1 MPEIAV
7 GAPVIIIVVLITLTL
22 TLVVFQSAIADVFV
36 KKQDIEKI
44 EDLSGRISRVVQVQG
59 EASVRME
66 TCTKDTA
73 YNYKFRITGME
84 AFFQGL
90 PTDEKTKQMAVF
102 ATLDFKDAVARDT
115 QQKIITLTKGVTQPF
130 GELEFD
136 LKSGVAPILMHPD
149 TPIFVGDFEVKQSVV
164 INNYKITAIRQLKPV
179 NPIFAAISQENC
191 YTDFVVECRTES
203 ARASLT
209 SCKEDESLCKKTL
222 VLCGA
227 RVDLQV
233 LDYKSG
239 NCGSRPM
246 LFFAETNK
254 QSQGWEY
261 GDSAII
267 NFWRSDAADTC
278 WQQAGYSAT
287 CGDKFL
293 GSKIYNLS
301 RENYNTGSCV
311 PIGFL

>member
-1 MPEIAV
+1 MAEMTV
-7 GAPVIIIVVLITLTL
+7 SAPMLIIVFLIALTL
-22 TLVVFQSAIADVFV
+22 TLLLFQESITDIFA
-36 KKQDIEKI
+36 KQEKI
-44 EDLSGRISRVVQVQG
+44 EKVEDLPGRISRVVQVQG
-59 EASVRME
+59 EPSVRME

-84 AFFQGL
+84 ALFQGL
-90 PTDEKTKQMAVF
+90 PTDEKTRQMAVF
-102 ATLDFKDAVARDT
+102 ATLSFKDAVARDT
-115 QQKIITLTKGVTQPF
+115 QQKTITLTKGVAQPF

-136 LKSGVAPILMHPD
+136 LRSGVAPILMHPD
-149 TPIFVGDFEVKQSVV
+149 TPIFAGEFQVKQSVV

-179 NPIFAAISQENC
+179 NPIIAAISQENC

-209 SCKEDESLCKKTL
+209 SCKEDESLCKKTV
-222 VLCGA
+222 VLCGS
-227 RVDLQV
+227 RVDMQLIE
-233 LDYKSG
+233 YKSG
-239 NCGSRPM
+239 TCGSRPM
-246 LFFAETNK
+246 SFIAETNK

-267 NFWRSDAADTC
+267 NFWRGDAAGTC
-278 WQQAGYSAT
+278 WQQAGYFAA

-301 RENYNTGSCV
+301 RENYNAGSCV

>member
-1 MPEIAV
+1 MAEIAV
-7 GAPVIIIVVLITLTL
+7 NAPMLIIVVLITLTL
-22 TLVVFQSAIADVFV
+22 TLVVFQSAIAGVFV

-59 EASVRME
+59 EPSVRME

-90 PTDEKTKQMAVF
+90 PADEKTRQMAVF
-102 ATLDFKDAVARDT
+102 ATLGFKDAVARDT
-115 QQKIITLTKGVTQPF
+115 QQKVITLTKGVTQPF

-149 TPIFVGDFEVKQSVV
+149 TPIFAGEFQVKQSVV
-164 INNYKITAIRQLKPV
+164 INNYKITAIRQLEPFNPV
-179 NPIFAAISQENC
+179 IAAISRENC
-191 YTDFVVECRTES
+191 YTDLVVQCRTES

-209 SCKEDESLCKKTL
+209 SCKEDESLCKKTV

-227 RVDLQV
+227 RVDLQ
-233 LDYKSG
+233 LTEYKSG
-239 NCGSRPM
+239 TCGSRPM
-246 LFFAETNK
+246 SFLAETNK

-261 GDSAII
+261 GDSATV
-267 NFWRSDAADTC
+267 NFWRGDAADTC
-278 WQQAGYSAT
+278 WQQAGYSAA

-293 GSKIYNLS
+293 GSKTYNLS
-301 RENYNTGSCV
+301 RENYNAGSCV
-311 PIGFL
+311 PVGFL